1 MDALTAVRS
10 RLVCAGCGWTAPDP
24 EPYPFRCARAGMTAD
39 DTDHVLTR
47 ILDGHVGFPTDSDPN
62 PFVRYRSLMH
72 AHHLWSASG
81 GRDEDY
87 RRLIEELNSEV
98 ARVDGRGFS
107 ATPFFRADLLSDR
120 LGFAAP
126 GGVWVKDETGN
137 VAGSHKARLTSAA
150 DRPPLAIASCGNA
163 ALAAG
168 VVAAAGRRHLIV
180 FVPTDADPGIVARLR
195 DLGADVVACER
206 EPGQKGDPTYLRLL
220 RAIGEGALPF
230 TCQGNLNGLAIEGG
244 TTIAFEIASSLA
256 GSDLSIDH
264 LFVQVGGGALASACI
279 QGLREAVSLGVFPG
293 RPRTHTVQ
301 TDGAFPL
308 ERANRLVAE
317 RLGADRS
324 PDSMEQALAYA
335 ATHRSEFMW
344 PWGKRP
350 QSVATGILDD
360 ETYDW
365 LAVVR
370 GTLETRGDGLVVGD
384 DLILRANALA
394 RDTTGIR
401 VDPTGSAGLAGLMA
415 MIERG
420 AVDPDKRAVVLFTG
434 ASR

>member
-1 MDALTAVRS
+1 V
-10 RLVCAGCGWTAPDP
+10 
-24 EPYPFRCARAGMTAD
+24 D
-39 DTDHVLTR
+39 DTDHVMTR
-47 ILDGHVGFPTDSDPN
+47 ILDPHVRFPRDTDPN
-62 PFVRYRSLMH
+62 PFVRYRALMH
-72 AHHLWSASG
+72 SHHLWSASG

-87 RRLIEELNSEV
+87 RNLVGELDAEV

-107 ATPFFRADLLSDR
+107 VTPFARNAALSDR
-120 LGFAAP
+120 LGFAAS

-137 VAGSHKARLTSAA
+137 VAGSHKARHLMGLLVHLEVVERLGLAPPGE
-150 DRPPLAIASCGNA
+150 RPPLAIASCGNA
-163 ALAAG
+163 ALAAA
-168 VVAAAGRRHLIV
+168 VVAAAGRRPLTV
-180 FVPTDADPGIVARLR
+180 FVPTDADTGIVTRLR

-206 EPGQKGDPTYLRLL
+206 EPGQAGDPAYLRLL
-220 RAIGEGALPF
+220 RAIAEGALPF

-244 TTIAFEIASSLA
+244 TTIASEIASSLA
-256 GSDLSIDH
+256 ESGGAIDH

-279 QGLREAVSLGVFPG
+279 QGLREAEALGVLPA

-301 TDGAFPL
+301 TSGAFPL
-308 ERANRLVAE
+308 ERAHRLVADRAGAEPSPESIE
-317 RLGADRS
+317 R
-324 PDSMEQALAYA
+324 ALAHA

-344 PWGKRP
+344 PWEERP

-370 GTLETRGDGLVVGD
+370 GMLETQGQALVVGD
-384 DLILRANALA
+384 DVILRAGELA
-394 RDTTGIR
+394 REAAGIP

-415 MIERG
+415 MLERG
-420 AVDPDKRAVVLFTG
+420 AVAPDERALVLFTG